1 MLCSPDI
8 ADSLRT
14 RVHAIIRNLE
24 KKASKPKVRTVIP
37 QYKYICF
44 MFKLYFKAVDA
55 FANKVQ
61 ELEDLVQQPESITV
75 AQAMNQLAVIY
86 SMLGDTE

>member
-1 MLCSPDI
+1 
-8 ADSLRT
+8 
-14 RVHAIIRNLE
+14 
-24 KKASKPKVRTVIP
+24 
-37 QYKYICF
+37 

-61 ELEDLVQQPESITV
+61 ELEDLVQQPESVTV